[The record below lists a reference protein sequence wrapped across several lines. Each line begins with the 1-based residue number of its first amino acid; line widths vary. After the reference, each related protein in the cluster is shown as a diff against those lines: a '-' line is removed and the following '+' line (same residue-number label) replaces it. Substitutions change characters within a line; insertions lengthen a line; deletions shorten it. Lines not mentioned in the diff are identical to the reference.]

1 MSGTTQTAAGKAQA
15 EAKKGE
21 DAQKEDAKVEAKES
35 SPWSPA
41 SISALV
47 LMNAALI
54 FYLTRVVPAIQ
65 GPNRW
70 IVHGIMLYIGCLG
83 VSQLLEAL
91 GTGSGTNYGKFA
103 AGTTQEKRSAY
114 ARLMDVLAG
123 PTLPISI
130 SWWTME
136 QPSFWVPLVFQVLSV
151 SQQGLH
157 SGNIFL
163 CMMIV
168 HYAQRSFI
176 FPFLSRGRPFPVLY
190 WFLAFIF
197 CTVNGTMQSLDLIYG
212 GHFGASAD
220 PLAEAKSPRA
230 LMGMLLFAFG
240 MYTNVRSDQILRN
253 LRKPGERVYKIPHG
267 WMFQYISGANLW
279 GECVEWLGFALA
291 CGNSPTAW
299 EFSIFNW
306 VGIGMRAVATHDWY
320 MKKFGEEYE
329 KLQRRR
335 LVPLVW

>member
-1 MSGTTQTAAGKAQA
+1 MCGTNQTAAGKAQ
-15 EAKKGE
+15 
-21 DAQKEDAKVEAKES
+21 VEANKSKENQRES
-35 SPWSPA
+35 ATLKVNEPSAWSLA

-47 LMNAALI
+47 VMNVTLI
-54 FYLTRVVPAIQ
+54 LYLSRVVPAIQ

-70 IVHGIMLYIGCLG
+70 IVQGLMAYISCLA
-83 VSQLLEAL
+83 VSQLLEKL

-103 AGTTQEKRSAY
+103 AGATQERRSAY
-114 ARLMDVLAG
+114 ARLMDFLAG
-123 PTLPISI
+123 PTLPVSI

-136 QPSFWVPLVFQVLSV
+136 QPSFWVPFAFQVLSI

-163 CMMIV
+163 SMMLV
-168 HYAQRSFI
+168 HYAQRSFV
-176 FPFLSRGRPFPVLY
+176 FPFLSNGRPFPVLY
-190 WFLAFIF
+190 WFLAFVF
-197 CTVNGTMQSLDLIYG
+197 CTVNGTMQSLDLLYG
-212 GHFGASAD
+212 GHFGASSD

-230 LMGMLLFAFG
+230 LLGMLLFAFG

-253 LRKPGERVYKIPHG
+253 LRKPGERGYKIPCG
-267 WMFQYISGANLW
+267 GMFEYISGANLW

-299 EFSIFNW
+299 CFSIFNW
-306 VGIGMRAVATHDWY
+306 VGIGGRAVATHDWY
-320 MKKFGEEYE
+320 VKKFGEEYE

-335 LVPLVW
+335 LVPWVW